1 MPRKKKE
8 YLFVDGY
15 NIINQW
21 EHLRKL
27 VDNIGECRNKLI
39 DELLEYQV
47 FKGIQ
52 VVVVFDGHL
61 VKGNNENKQ
70 YKAGLEIV
78 YTKENETA
86 DSYIEKQI
94 DRIGRYER
102 VQVATSDNSIQ
113 QIVLARGGTR
123 LSARELYI
131 ELNDTKKEIRRKTD
145 KIKKNNTNIEQI
157 IDVKTLKKLE
167 KIRRTWL
174 YEKYGI

>member
-21 EHLRKL
+21 EHLRKM
-27 VDNIGECRNKLI
+27 VDNIEECRNKLI
-39 DELLEYQV
+39 DELLEYQI

-52 VVVVFDGHL
+52 VIVVFDGHL
-61 VKGNNENKQ
+61 VKGNNENIEH
-70 YKAGLEIV
+70 KAGLEIV

-86 DSYIEKQI
+86 DSYIEKKI
-94 DRIGRYER
+94 DKIGRYER

-123 LSARELYI
+123 LSARELFI
-131 ELNDTKKEIRRKTD
+131 ELNDTKKEIKRRAD
-145 KIKKNNTNIEQI
+145 KIKKNNSNIEEM
-157 IDVKTLKKLE
+157 IDSKTLKELE
-167 KIRRTWL
+167 KIRRS
-174 YEKYGI
+174 I